1 MPIVRPRALPS
12 PRAAISLAGAVAA
25 LALAVSSAAGS
36 LPGEAP
42 TPGPVPLADRLQ
54 PDTWAFAIPSS
65 WLAAP
70 IPGLRTGDVLDLVG
84 VRASE
89 RATAVDIAAG
99 VRVVS
104 IDDRAVVVELT
115 FEDASAVSVARA
127 RGLMILP
134 VLRSSR

>member
-1 MPIVRPRALPS
+1 MPIVRRPVLPS
-12 PRAAISLAGAVAA
+12 PRAAIPLAGAVAA
-25 LALAVSSAAGS
+25 LALAMSGAAGS
-36 LPGEAP
+36 LPGAAP
-42 TPGPVPLADRLQ
+42 VPSPAPLADRLQ
-54 PDTWAFAIPSS
+54 PETWAFAIPSS

-70 IPGLRTGDVLDLVG
+70 IPGLRIGDVLDLVG

-104 IDDRAVVVELT
+104 LDDRSVVVELT
-115 FEDASAVSVARA
+115 FEDASAVAVARA